1 MKVGDIFIQL
11 GFEVTGTAGAQ
22 NFDAIIQSITHNT
35 SRLVE
40 TVEDLRQEF
49 VEQFEGMKKPVERK
63 TQAVKKDTEA
73 AINNTKET
81 KKQTESY
88 KPLITQINKARMIFL
103 GLAGAIVFTT
113 QKAAAY
119 AQQLHVFSNVT
130 GLDTQRLQQWE
141 QQAAAVGITADET
154 AATFR
159 NLQKL
164 ATDVML
170 GQGNTKPW
178 AFFGLDARANVFD
191 TMTQLAGKLE
201 KFRTPLGS
209 RMAEELGLSDQF
221 ISMLRELKDMPAG
234 DKGLLLSEK
243 EMKRLR
249 DFNFF
254 FLRTM
259 DTVKREMRKL
269 GLAIAPMAEFFMY
282 AFQRMAHALN
292 FVSQSAQRLND
303 AMGGRFFQ
311 MLAMGA
317 LALSMYLFPV
327 AASLVIIAAMVED
340 VVTYMEGGKSVLG
353 FWIDQFS
360 TLRDILESIPAL
372 IATIVDAVTFG
383 QFTDSLG
390 KMTQGVAGYLKYLFN
405 EGGASIAADRRIP
418 DLIAGKSLSD
428 LNYASES
435 RVQAHERLGGS
446 SVTNNVSIQIDG
458 AKDPAAVARETAAM
472 IQRLNANALFQQPL
486 TEGAK

>member
-1 MKVGDIFIQL
+1 MKVGEIFIQL

-22 NFDAIIQSITHNT
+22 NFDAIIQSITANT

-49 VEQFEGMKKPVERK
+49 VEQFEGMRRPVERK

-73 AINNTKET
+73 VEKNTKET

-88 KPLITQINKARMIFL
+88 TPLIRQVNKARMIFM

-178 AFFGLDARANVFD
+178 AFFGLDARSNVFD
-191 TMTQLAGKLE
+191 VATQLAGKLE

-209 RMAEELGLSDQF
+209 RMAEELGFSDKF
-221 ISMLRELKDMPAG
+221 ISMFRDMKDMPAG
-234 DKGLLLSEK
+234 DKTLLLSEK
-243 EMKRLR
+243 ELKRLR
-249 DFNFF
+249 EFNFLF
-254 FLRTM
+254 MRTV
-259 DTVKREMRKL
+259 DTVKREMRKF
-269 GLAIAPMAEFFMY
+269 GLAIAPIADYLMY
-282 AFQRMAHALN
+282 AFGRMSHAVTFLAGA
-292 FVSQSAQRLND
+292 FSRLND
-303 AMGGRFFQ
+303 AANGKVFQ
-311 MLAMGA
+311 ALALGA
-317 LALSMYLFPV
+317 LALSLYLFPII
-327 AASLVIIAAMVED
+327 ASLTIIALMIED
-340 VVTYMEGGKSVLG
+340 VVTYLDGGKSVLG
-353 FWIDQFS
+353 FWLDQFKS
-360 TLRDILESIPAL
+360 WRDVLTSIPAL
-372 IATIVDAVTFG
+372 LATIADTITFG
-383 QFTDSLG
+383 AFRENLLRW
-390 KMTQGVAGYLKYLFN
+390 VAGQATENLDMFSGKEYGLSPTKNAYGSAMPALYS
-405 EGGASIAADRRIP
+405 GALSSMNAP
-418 DLIAGKSLSD
+418 MGAGPMI
-428 LNYASES
+428 
-435 RVQAHERLGGS
+435 
-446 SVTNNVSIQIDG
+446 TNNVNIQVDG
-458 AKDPAAVARETAAM
+458 SKDPATTARAVNDVIMR
-472 IQRLNANALFQQPL
+472 QNSSALFQQPL